1 MSICLMQTCADTSSI
16 VLVHVLQGSPP
27 KDTPDSFRANLS
39 QCLQLTGIARG
50 QTTLVHKVHVNCIS
64 HVTLRH
70 LITYLGRVHNRSL

>member
-50 QTTLVHKVHVNCIS
+50 QTH
-64 HVTLRH
+64 
-70 LITYLGRVHNRSL
+70 